1 MCHPDASSRSA
12 IVVDL
17 LKVIVILPA
26 SMIIGG
32 LTAADAIAKP
42 ISPAQQTDASVSTV
56 AGRAQA
62 GSTSYQVVFDSD
74 NGSSVDSQTIAEG
87 TQANRPAQD
96 PTKDGYLFD
105 GWFTKDAKGDSKVAY
120 DFTQPVT
127 TDLTLTA
134 HWTKGTSAWSLS
146 PTSGKATEYTRIT
159 LTPPTTP
166 DIRFSHIVPAKEE
179 GSQAIASDGNL
190 YRWGDNN
197 YKLGTPED
205 EKRTPSLVNPPT
217 GVHFTQVSTGYTHFL
232 AIGSDG
238 NLYSWGNN
246 ADGELGRET
255 VSTTPKDNPQI
266 DNQPKLV
273 TPPAGVHFTQ
283 ACAGKWHSLAL
294 GSDGNLYS
302 WGENK
307 YGELGRDTGSAI
319 YDVKPGKVNL
329 PKGITKITQI
339 SAGTF
344 YSMALD
350 SDGDLY
356 SWGDNTYDELGRY
369 AGGYPF
375 RDRSPRKMT
384 MPAGVKKFTWIK
396 AGEWTSLATSSD
408 GSLYS
413 WGWNEY
419 GQLGRNTAPA
429 RQDRTPR
436 KVTMPAG
443 VTKFTKVS
451 AEHRHS
457 LALGSDGNLYSWGLN
472 DCKQL
477 GRDTGSAKYDVKPG
491 KVPTPAGVAQF
502 TEVSA
507 GYSHSL
513 AIGSDGNL
521 YSWGQNKYGE
531 LGRPTSGKYDSS
543 PGMVA
548 FPEDPKPVDVS
559 FSGTP
564 GTNLDPNSDGT
575 WSVTTP
581 PHDHGRVDTVIT
593 WRMNGE
599 RPDAHLS
606 YRYLGNYLIVFD
618 PDGGTGF
625 GFQIVTEGNRLKPPA
640 KDPTKD
646 KHLFDGWFIG
656 DTAYDFSRPVTDKV
670 TLTAHWSS
678 AESNRWKLDKD
689 NGPESGGQTVTLT
702 PPPARGIRISQAD
715 GGDLHSAAVG
725 SDGSL
730 YTWGDNSHGQ
740 LGRDTADKPDSHPS
754 KAEAP
759 AGVTFVHVSAGYGF
773 SVALASDGSLYSW
786 GDNSRGQLGR
796 TVTSN
801 NPANR
806 PHKVEAP
813 AGITFV
819 QASAGG
825 SHVVALSS
833 DGNIYTWGDNSAG
846 QLGRTVTSNNPADKP
861 GKADTPADVTFTS
874 VSAGQGHTVA
884 VDTQGDVYTWGDNTH
899 GELGRSTTSTPADKP
914 GKADTPAGITFT
926 QASAGESHSVAVSDD
941 GSIYTWGDT
950 ANGRLGRDTN
960 ITPADKPGK
969 ADTPAGVTFT
979 QASAGGKH
987 SIALGSDGSLY
998 TWGDSGKT
1006 SAGRPNKVDTPA
1018 GITFTQASAGASYC
1032 LALGSDGNLYSWGD
1046 NAKGQLGRDTGDT
1059 WSASPAKDNFPE
1071 LGIPTHVLFDNI
1083 EVSDLTRNPD
1093 GTWTVA
1099 TPAHMP
1105 GISTVTIEWRLSGA
1119 DQTPDTSNTYRYNSI
1134 SVLPRAGGGGLVP
1147 LLIAGLL
1154 AFACAAAARRHRLE
1168 TLSRQQ

>member
-1 MCHPDASSRSA
+1 
-12 IVVDL
+12 
-17 LKVIVILPA
+17 
-26 SMIIGG
+26 MIIGG

-42 ISPAQQTDASVSTV
+42 IGPAQPTRLEETTADRQTDASVGTAAS
-56 AGRAQA
+56 RAQA
-62 GSTSYQVVFDSD
+62 GSTSYRVVFDSAD
-74 NGSSVDSQTIAEG
+74 GNGIESQNVKDGAL
-87 TQANRPAQD
+87 ASRPAQD
-96 PTKDGYLFD
+96 PTRDGYLFD
-105 GWFTKDAKGDSKVAY
+105 GWFAKDANGDSKVAY

-146 PTSGKATEYTRIT
+146 PASGKTRGYAKIT
-159 LTPPTTP
+159 LTPPTKP
-166 DIRFSHIVPAKEE
+166 DIRFSHIIPAKEE

-197 YKLGTPED
+197 YKLETPED
-205 EKRTPSLVNPPT
+205 EKRTPSLVNPPA
-217 GVHFTQVSTGYTHFL
+217 GVHFTQVSTGYSHSL

-238 NLYSWGNN
+238 NLYSWGHNTY
-246 ADGELGRET
+246 GELGREA
-255 VSTTPKDNPQI
+255 VSTTPKDDSQI

-302 WGENK
+302 WGQNK

-375 RDRSPRKMT
+375 RDRSPRKMI

-443 VTKFTKVS
+443 VTKFTQVS
-451 AEHRHS
+451 TEHRHS

-472 DCKQL
+472 DCEQL

-491 KVPTPAGVAQF
+491 KVPTPAGVAKF

-521 YSWGQNKYGE
+521 YSWGENKYGQ
-531 LGRPTSGKYDSS
+531 LGRPTSGKYDSR

-548 FPEDPKPVDVS
+548 FPEDPKPDNVS
-559 FSGTP
+559 FGGTP
-564 GTNLDPNSDGT
+564 GSNLDANPDGT

-581 PHDHGRVDTVIT
+581 PHDHGRVDVVIT
-593 WRMNGE
+593 WKMNGE
-599 RPDAHLS
+599 RPDARLS

-625 GFQIVTEGNRLKPPA
+625 GFQPVTEGNRLKPPA
-640 KDPTKD
+640 KDPTRN

-656 DTAYDFSRPVTDKV
+656 DTAYDFSRPVTGSA
-670 TLTAHWSS
+670 TLTAHWSKADS
-678 AESNRWKLDKD
+678 KWKLDKES
-689 NGPESGGQTVTLT
+689 GPESGGQTVTLT
-702 PPPARGIRISQAD
+702 PPPARGIRISQVDA
-715 GGDLHSAAVG
+715 GDLHSGAVG

-730 YTWGDNSHGQ
+730 YTWGDNDSHGQ
-740 LGRDTADKPDSHPS
+740 LGRDTTDRQDSHPG
-754 KAEAP
+754 KAETP
-759 AGVTFVHVSAGYGF
+759 AGVNFVHVSAGYGF

-796 TVTSN
+796 AATGST
-801 NPANR
+801 PANR

-813 AGITFV
+813 VGITFV

-825 SHVVALSS
+825 SHAVALGS
-833 DGNIYTWGDNSAG
+833 DGNIYTWGDDSAG
-846 QLGRTVTSNNPADKP
+846 RLGRDVTSSTPADKP
-861 GKADTPADVTFTS
+861 GKADTPADLTFTS

-884 VDTQGDVYTWGDNTH
+884 VDTQGQIYTWGDNTH
-899 GELGRSTTSTPADKP
+899 GQLGRSTTGTPADKP
-914 GKADTPAGITFT
+914 GKADTP
-926 QASAGESHSVAVSDD
+926 V
-941 GSIYTWGDT
+941 
-950 ANGRLGRDTN
+950 
-960 ITPADKPGK
+960 
-969 ADTPAGVTFT
+969 GVTFT
-979 QASAGGKH
+979 QASAGGSHSVAVSDDGNLYTWGNAAKGRLGRDTNSTPADKPGKVDTLSGVTFTQASAGDGH
-987 SIALGSDGSLY
+987 SIALSSDGSLY

-1006 SAGRPNKVDTPA
+1006 SSDRPNKVDTPA
-1018 GITFTQASAGASYC
+1018 GITFTQISAGASYC
-1032 LALGSDGNLYSWGD
+1032 LALGSDGNPYSWGD
-1046 NAKGQLGRDTGDT
+1046 NANGQLGRDTGSAQT
-1059 WSASPAKDNFPE
+1059 ASPAEDDFPE
-1071 LGIPTHVLFDNI
+1071 LGIPTHVLFDNA
-1083 EVSDLTRNPD
+1083 EASNLTRNSD
-1093 GTWTVA
+1093 GTWTA
-1099 TPAHMP
+1099 TTPAHMP
-1105 GISTVTIEWRLSGA
+1105 GTSTVTIDWRLNGA

-1134 SVLPRAGGGGLVP
+1134 SLLPRAGGGGLLP

-1168 TLSRQQ
+1168 TISRQQ

>member
-1 MCHPDASSRSA
+1 
-12 IVVDL
+12 
-17 LKVIVILPA
+17 
-26 SMIIGG
+26 MIFGG

-42 ISPAQQTDASVSTV
+42 IGPAQPTRLEETAADQKTDASVGTAAS
-56 AGRAQA
+56 RAQS
-62 GSTSYQVVFDSD
+62 GSTSYQVVFNSAD
-74 NGSSVDSQTIAEG
+74 GSSIDSQNVKDGAL
-87 TQANRPAQD
+87 ASRPEQD
-96 PTKDGYLFD
+96 PTRDGYLFD
-105 GWFTKDAKGDSKVAY
+105 GWFAKDAKGDSKVAY

-146 PTSGKATEYTRIT
+146 PASGKTRGYAKIT
-159 LTPPTTP
+159 LTPPTKP
-166 DIRFSHIVPAKEE
+166 DIRFSHIIPAKEE

-197 YKLGTPED
+197 YKLETPED

-217 GVHFTQVSTGYTHFL
+217 GVHFTQVSTGYSHFL

-238 NLYSWGNN
+238 NLYSWGHN

-375 RDRSPRKMT
+375 RDRSPRKMI

-443 VTKFTKVS
+443 VTKFTQVS
-451 AEHRHS
+451 TEHRHS

-472 DCKQL
+472 DCEQL

-491 KVPTPAGVAQF
+491 KVPTPAGAAQF

-531 LGRPTSGKYDSS
+531 LGRPTSGKYDRS

-548 FPEDPKPVDVS
+548 FPEDPKPVNVS
-559 FSGTP
+559 FGGAP

-581 PHDHGRVDTVIT
+581 QHDRGRVDVVIT
-593 WRMNGE
+593 WKMNGE

-606 YRYLGNYLIVFD
+606 YRYLDNYLIIFD
-618 PDGGTGF
+618 PDGGNGF

-640 KDPTKD
+640 KDPTKN
-646 KHLFDGWFIG
+646 KHLFDGWFVGNI
-656 DTAYDFSRPVTDKV
+656 AYDFSRPVTGTA

-678 AESNRWKLDKD
+678 ADSNRWKLDKD
-689 NGPESGGQTVTLT
+689 NGPETGGQTVTLT
-702 PPPARGIRISQAD
+702 PPPERGIRLSQAD
-715 GGDLHSAAVG
+715 AGDLHSAAVG

-730 YTWGDNSHGQ
+730 YTWGDNDSHGQ
-740 LGRDTADKPDSHPS
+740 LGRDTAGKQDSHPS
-754 KAEAP
+754 KADTP
-759 AGVTFVHVSAGYGF
+759 AGVNFIHVSAGYGF
-773 SVALASDGSLYSW
+773 SVALGSDGSLYSW
-786 GDNSRGQLGR
+786 GDNAHGELGR
-796 TVTSN
+796 TVTSGT
-801 NPANR
+801 PANR
-806 PHKVEAP
+806 PNKVETP

-825 SHVVALSS
+825 SHAVALGS
-833 DGNIYTWGDNSAG
+833 DGNIYTWGDSG
-846 QLGRTVTSNNPADKP
+846 TGRLGRTVTSGSPADKP
-861 GKADTPADVTFTS
+861 DKADTPADVTFTS

-884 VDTQGDVYTWGDNTH
+884 VDTQGEIYTWGDNTH
-899 GELGRSTTSTPADKP
+899 GELGRNTTSTPADKP
-914 GKADTPAGITFT
+914 GRADTPAGVTFT
-926 QASAGESHSVAVSDD
+926 QASAGGSHSVAVSDD
-941 GSIYTWGDT
+941 GSLYTWGNA
-950 ANGRLGRDTN
+950 ANGRLGRDAN
-960 ITPADKPGK
+960 STPADKPGR
-969 ADTPAGVTFT
+969 ADAPAGVTFT

-1018 GITFTQASAGASYC
+1018 GITFTQASADASYC

-1071 LGIPTHVLFDNI
+1071 LGIPTHVLFDNV
-1083 EVSDLTRNPD
+1083 EASDLTRNPD

>member
-42 ISPAQQTDASVSTV
+42 ISPAQQTDASVSTTT
-56 AGRAQA
+56 ARAQP

-197 YKLGTPED
+197 YKLETPED
-205 EKRTPSLVNPPT
+205 EKRTPSLVNPPA
-217 GVHFTQVSTGYTHFL
+217 GVHFTQVSTGYSHSL

-238 NLYSWGNN
+238 NLYSWGHNTY
-246 ADGELGRET
+246 GELGREA
-255 VSTTPKDNPQI
+255 VSTTPKDDSQI

-294 GSDGNLYS
+294 GLDGNLYS
-302 WGENK
+302 WGQNK

-375 RDRSPRKMT
+375 RDRSPRKMI

-443 VTKFTKVS
+443 VTKFTQVS
-451 AEHRHS
+451 TEHRHS

-531 LGRPTSGKYDSS
+531 LGRLTSGKYDSS
-543 PGMVA
+543 PGRVA
-548 FPEDPKPVDVS
+548 FPEDPKPVNVS

-725 SDGSL
+725 SDGNL
-730 YTWGDNSHGQ
+730 YTWGDNAHGQ
-740 LGRDTADKPDSHPS
+740 LGRDTTDKQDSHPS
-754 KAEAP
+754 KADTP
-759 AGVTFVHVSAGYGF
+759 AGVNFIHVSAGCGF
-773 SVALASDGSLYSW
+773 SVALGSDGSLYSW
-786 GDNSRGQLGR
+786 GDNSHGQLGR
-796 TVTSN
+796 AVTSDT
-801 NPANR
+801 PANR
-806 PHKVEAP
+806 PNKVVTP
-813 AGITFV
+813 TGITFV

-825 SHVVALSS
+825 SHVAALGS
-833 DGNIYTWGDNSAG
+833 DGNIYTWGDNTAG
-846 QLGRTVTSNNPADKP
+846 RLGRAVTSDTPADKP
-861 GKADTPADVTFTS
+861 GKANTPADVTFIS
-874 VSAGQGHTVA
+874 VSTGWGHTVA
-884 VDTQGDVYTWGDNTH
+884 VDTQGDVYTWGENTH
-899 GELGRSTTSTPADKP
+899 GELGRSTTSTPVDKP
-914 GKADTPAGITFT
+914 GKADTPAGVTFT
-926 QASAGESHSVAVSDD
+926 QASAGGSHSVAVSDD
-941 GSIYTWGDT
+941 GSIYTWGNT
-950 ANGRLGRDTN
+950 ANGQLGRDTSN
-960 ITPADKPGK
+960 TPADKPGK

-979 QASAGGKH
+979 QASAGGGR
-987 SIALGSDGSLY
+987 SVALGSDGSLY
-998 TWGDSGKT
+998 TWGDSSKA
-1006 SAGRPNKVDTPA
+1006 SADRPKKVDTPA

-1046 NAKGQLGRDTGDT
+1046 NAKGQLGRDTTDT
-1059 WSASPAKDNFPE
+1059 QAASPAKDTFPE
-1071 LGIPTHVLFDNI
+1071 RGIPTHVLFDSV
-1083 EVSDLTRNPD
+1083 EASDLTKNSD
-1093 GTWTVA
+1093 GTWTVT
-1099 TPAHMP
+1099 TPTHMP
-1105 GISTVTIEWRLSGA
+1105 GTSTVTIEWRLNGA
-1119 DQTPDTSNTYRYNSI
+1119 AQTPDTSNTYRYNSI
-1134 SVLPRAGGGGLVP
+1134 SVLPRAGGGGLLP

>member
-42 ISPAQQTDASVSTV
+42 ISPAQQTDASVSTTT
-56 AGRAQA
+56 ARAQP

-146 PTSGKATEYTRIT
+146 PTSGKARGDTTIT

-166 DIRFSHIVPAKEE
+166 DIRFSHIVSAEE
-179 GSQAIASDGNL
+179 DGSQAIASDGNL

-197 YKLGTPED
+197 YKAGIPEE
-205 EKRTPSLVNPPT
+205 EKRTPSLVNPPS
-217 GVHFTQVSTGYTHFL
+217 GVRFTQVSGGPSHSL
-232 AIGSDG
+232 ALGSDG
-238 NLYSWGNN
+238 NLYSWGYNKQ
-246 ADGELGRET
+246 GQLGREI
-255 VSTTPKDNPQI
+255 VSDTTPPSKT
-266 DNQPKLV
+266 DNQPGLV
-273 TPPAGVHFTQ
+273 TPPAGVRFTQ
-283 ACAGKWHSLAL
+283 TCVGAWHSLAL

-302 WGENK
+302 WGSNS
-307 YGELGRDTGSAI
+307 YGELGRDTGSAT
-319 YDVKPGKVNL
+319 YDAKPGKVNL
-329 PKGITKITQI
+329 PTGVAKITQI

-356 SWGDNTYDELGRY
+356 SWGNNAYYELGRDTGL
-369 AGGYPF
+369 AEKDPA
-375 RDRSPRKMT
+375 PRKVST
-384 MPAGVKKFTWIK
+384 PLGVKKYTWITT
-396 AGEWTSLATSSD
+396 GDWTSLAIGSD
-408 GSLYS
+408 GNLYS
-413 WGWNEY
+413 WGYNEY
-419 GQLGRNTAPA
+419 GQLGRNTGSAT
-429 RQDRTPR
+429 QDRRPR
-436 KVTMPAG
+436 KVAMPAG
-443 VTKFTKVS
+443 VKKFTQIS
-451 AEHRHS
+451 TERRHT
-457 LALGSDGNLYSWGLN
+457 LALGSDGNLYSWGNN
-472 DCKQL
+472 DCGQL
-477 GRDTGSAKYDVKPG
+477 GRDTGSAKYDTKPG
-491 KVPTPAGVAQF
+491 KVIMPTGIAQF
-502 TEVSA
+502 TQISA

-521 YSWGQNKYGE
+521 YSWGYNQYGE
-531 LGRPTSGKYDSS
+531 LGRPTSGKYDSR
-543 PGMVA
+543 PGMVT
-548 FPEDPKPVDVS
+548 FPEDPKPDNVS
-559 FSGTP
+559 FGGTP
-564 GTNLDPNSDGT
+564 GTNLDPNPDGT

-581 PHDHGRVDTVIT
+581 QHEHGKVDAVIT
-593 WRMNGE
+593 WKMNGE
-599 RPDAHLS
+599 RPDAHLP
-606 YRYLGNYLIVFD
+606 YRYLETYHPIFD
-618 PDGGTGF
+618 TAKGIGF
-625 GFQIVTEGNRLKPPA
+625 YFQSVTEGTPMKRPDR
-640 KDPTKD
+640 DPIRSGY
-646 KHLFDGWFIG
+646 LFDGWFIG

-678 AESNRWKLDKD
+678 VDSNKWKLDKD
-689 NGPESGGQTVTLT
+689 NGPESGGQTITLT

-730 YTWGDNSHGQ
+730 YTWGDNTHGQ
-740 LGRDTADKPDSHPS
+740 LGRDTTDKQDSHPS
-754 KAEAP
+754 KADTP
-759 AGVTFVHVSAGYGF
+759 AGVNFIHVSAGCGF
-773 SVALASDGSLYSW
+773 SVALGSDGSLYSW
-786 GDNSRGQLGR
+786 GDNSHGQLGR
-796 TVTSN
+796 AVTSDT
-801 NPANR
+801 PANR
-806 PHKVEAP
+806 PNKVVTP
-813 AGITFV
+813 TGITFV

-825 SHVVALSS
+825 AHVAALGS
-833 DGNIYTWGDNSAG
+833 DGNIYTWGDNTAG
-846 QLGRTVTSNNPADKP
+846 RLGRTVTSDTPADKP
-861 GKADTPADVTFTS
+861 GKADTPADDTFIS
-874 VSAGQGHTVA
+874 VSTGWGHTVA

-914 GKADTPAGITFT
+914 GKADTPAGVTFT
-926 QASAGESHSVAVSDD
+926 QASAGGSQSVGVSDD
-941 GSIYTWGDT
+941 GSLYTWGNT

-969 ADTPAGVTFT
+969 VETPAGITFT
-979 QASAGGKH
+979 QASAGGAH
-987 SIALGSDGSLY
+987 SIALGSDGNLY

-1006 SAGRPNKVDTPA
+1006 SSDRPNKVDAPA

-1046 NAKGQLGRDTGDT
+1046 NESGQLGGDTG
-1059 WSASPAKDNFPE
+1059 SAQAASPAKDTFPE
-1071 LGIPTHVLFDNI
+1071 RGIPTHVLFDNV
-1083 EVSDLTRNPD
+1083 EASHLTKNSN
-1093 GTWTVA
+1093 GTWVVT

-1105 GISTVTIEWRLSGA
+1105 GTSTVTIEWRLNGA
-1119 DQTPDTSNTYRYNSI
+1119 AQTPDTSNTYRYNSI
-1134 SVLPRAGGGGLVP
+1134 SVLPRAGGGGLLP
-1147 LLIAGLL
+1147 LLIAGLI

>member
-1 MCHPDASSRSA
+1 
-12 IVVDL
+12 
-17 LKVIVILPA
+17 
-26 SMIIGG
+26 MIIGG

-42 ISPAQQTDASVSTV
+42 ISPAQQTDASVSTTT
-56 AGRAQA
+56 ARAHP

-375 RDRSPRKMT
+375 RDRSPRKMI

-581 PHDHGRVDTVIT
+581 PHDHGKVDTVIT

-625 GFQIVTEGNRLKPPA
+625 GFQFVTEGNRVKRPA

-678 AESNRWKLDKD
+678 VDSNKWKLDKD

-730 YTWGDNSHGQ
+730 YTWGDNTHGQ
-740 LGRDTADKPDSHPS
+740 LGRDTTDKQDSHPG
-754 KAEAP
+754 KADTP
-759 AGVTFVHVSAGYGF
+759 AGVNFIHVSAGCGF
-773 SVALASDGSLYSW
+773 SVALGSDGSLYSW
-786 GDNSRGQLGR
+786 GDNSHGQLGR
-796 TVTSN
+796 AVTSDT
-801 NPANR
+801 PANR
-806 PHKVEAP
+806 PNKVATP
-813 AGITFV
+813 AGITFI

-825 SHVVALSS
+825 SHVAALGS
-833 DGNIYTWGDNSAG
+833 DGNIYTWGDNTAG
-846 QLGRTVTSNNPADKP
+846 RLGRAVTSDTPADKP
-861 GKADTPADVTFTS
+861 GKADTPADVTFIS
-874 VSAGQGHTVA
+874 VSTSWGHTVA
-884 VDTQGDVYTWGDNTH
+884 VDTQGDVYTWGNNTH

-914 GKADTPAGITFT
+914 GKADTPAGVTFA
-926 QASAGESHSVAVSDD
+926 QASAGGSHSVAVSDD
-941 GSIYTWGDT
+941 GSLYTWGNT
-950 ANGRLGRDTN
+950 ANGRLGRDTSS
-960 ITPADKPGK
+960 TPADKPGK
-969 ADTPAGVTFT
+969 ADTPAGVTFA
-979 QASAGGKH
+979 QASAGDEQ
-987 SIALGSDGSLY
+987 SVALSSDGNLY
-998 TWGDSGKT
+998 TWGGNSKT
-1006 SAGRPNKVDTPA
+1006 PADRPKKVDTPA

-1046 NAKGQLGRDTGDT
+1046 NESGQLGRDTG
-1059 WSASPAKDNFPE
+1059 SAQAASPAKDTFPE
-1071 LGIPTHVLFDNI
+1071 RGIPTHVLFDSVEASHLTKN
-1083 EVSDLTRNPD
+1083 SDGN
-1093 GTWTVA
+1093 WTVT

-1105 GISTVTIEWRLSGA
+1105 GTSTVTIEWRLNGA
-1119 DQTPDTSNTYRYNSI
+1119 AQTPDTSNTYRYNSI
-1134 SVLPRAGGGGLVP
+1134 SVLPRAGGGGLLP

>member
-1 MCHPDASSRSA
+1 
-12 IVVDL
+12 
-17 LKVIVILPA
+17 
-26 SMIIGG
+26 MIFGG
-32 LTAADAIAKP
+32 LTAADAIANP
-42 ISPAQQTDASVSTV
+42 ISPAQQTDASVSTTT
-56 AGRAQA
+56 ARAQP

-232 AIGSDG
+232 AIGSDS

-255 VSTTPKDNPQI
+255 VSTTPKDHPQI

-396 AGEWTSLATSSD
+396 AGEWTSLAASSD

-443 VTKFTKVS
+443 VMKFTKVS

-656 DTAYDFSRPVTDKV
+656 DTAYDFSRPVTDKA

-730 YTWGDNSHGQ
+730 YTWGDNAHGQ
-740 LGRDTADKPDSHPS
+740 LGRDTTDKQDSHPS

-759 AGVTFVHVSAGYGF
+759 AGVTFVQASAGYGF

-796 TVTSN
+796 TVTSDT
-801 NPANR
+801 PANR
-806 PHKVEAP
+806 PNKVVTP
-813 AGITFV
+813 TGITFV

-825 SHVVALSS
+825 AHVAALGS
-833 DGNIYTWGDNSAG
+833 DGNIYTWGDNTAG
-846 QLGRTVTSNNPADKP
+846 RLGRAVTSDTPADKP

-874 VSAGQGHTVA
+874 VSAGWGHTVA

-914 GKADTPAGITFT
+914 GKADTPAGVTFT
-926 QASAGESHSVAVSDD
+926 QASAGGSHSVAVSDD
-941 GSIYTWGDT
+941 GSIYTWGNT
-950 ANGRLGRDTN
+950 ANGQLGRDTSN
-960 ITPADKPGK
+960 TPADKPGK
-969 ADTPAGVTFT
+969 VETPAGITFT
-979 QASAGGKH
+979 QASAGGAH
-987 SIALGSDGSLY
+987 SIALGSDGNLY
-998 TWGDSGKT
+998 TWGDSNKT
-1006 SAGRPNKVDTPA
+1006 SSDRPNKVDTPA

-1046 NAKGQLGRDTGDT
+1046 NESGQLGRDTV
-1059 WSASPAKDNFPE
+1059 SAQAASPAMETFPE
-1071 LGIPTHVLFDNI
+1071 RGIPTHVLFDSVEASHMTKN
-1083 EVSDLTRNPD
+1083 SN
-1093 GTWTVA
+1093 GNWTVT

-1105 GISTVTIEWRLSGA
+1105 GTSTVTIEWRLNGA
-1119 DQTPDTSNTYRYNSI
+1119 AQTPDTSNTYRYNSI
-1134 SVLPRAGGGGLVP
+1134 SVLPRAGGGGLLP

>member
-1 MCHPDASSRSA
+1 
-12 IVVDL
+12 
-17 LKVIVILPA
+17 
-26 SMIIGG
+26 
-32 LTAADAIAKP
+32 
-42 ISPAQQTDASVSTV
+42 
-56 AGRAQA
+56 
-62 GSTSYQVVFDSD
+62 
-74 NGSSVDSQTIAEG
+74 
-87 TQANRPAQD
+87 
-96 PTKDGYLFD
+96 
-105 GWFTKDAKGDSKVAY
+105 
-120 DFTQPVT
+120 
-127 TDLTLTA
+127 
-134 HWTKGTSAWSLS
+134 
-146 PTSGKATEYTRIT
+146 
-159 LTPPTTP
+159 
-166 DIRFSHIVPAKEE
+166 
-179 GSQAIASDGNL
+179 
-190 YRWGDNN
+190 
-197 YKLGTPED
+197 
-205 EKRTPSLVNPPT
+205 
-217 GVHFTQVSTGYTHFL
+217 
-232 AIGSDG
+232 
-238 NLYSWGNN
+238 
-246 ADGELGRET
+246 
-255 VSTTPKDNPQI
+255 
-266 DNQPKLV
+266 
-273 TPPAGVHFTQ
+273 
-283 ACAGKWHSLAL
+283 
-294 GSDGNLYS
+294 
-302 WGENK
+302 
-307 YGELGRDTGSAI
+307 
-319 YDVKPGKVNL
+319 
-329 PKGITKITQI
+329 
-339 SAGTF
+339 
-344 YSMALD
+344 
-350 SDGDLY
+350 
-356 SWGDNTYDELGRY
+356 
-369 AGGYPF
+369 
-375 RDRSPRKMT
+375 
-384 MPAGVKKFTWIK
+384 
-396 AGEWTSLATSSD
+396 
-408 GSLYS
+408 
-413 WGWNEY
+413 
-419 GQLGRNTAPA
+419 
-429 RQDRTPR
+429 
-436 KVTMPAG
+436 MPAG
-443 VTKFTKVS
+443 VTKFTQVS
-451 AEHRHS
+451 TEHRHS

-472 DCKQL
+472 DCEQL

-491 KVPTPAGVAQF
+491 KVPTPAGAAQF

-548 FPEDPKPVDVS
+548 FPENPKPVNVS
-559 FSGTP
+559 FGGAP

-618 PDGGTGF
+618 PDGGNGF
-625 GFQIVTEGNRLKPPA
+625 GFQPVTEGNRLKPPA
-640 KDPTKD
+640 KDPTKN
-646 KHLFDGWFIG
+646 KHLFDGWFVG
-656 DTAYDFSRPVTDKV
+656 NTAYDFSRPVTDNA

-678 AESNRWKLDKD
+678 ADSNRWKLDKD

-715 GGDLHSAAVG
+715 AGDLHSAAVG

-730 YTWGDNSHGQ
+730 YTWGDNDSHGQ
-740 LGRDTADKPDSHPS
+740 LGRDTAGKQDSHPS
-754 KAEAP
+754 KADTP
-759 AGVTFVHVSAGYGF
+759 AGVNFIHVSAGYGF
-773 SVALASDGSLYSW
+773 SVALGSDGSLYSW
-786 GDNSRGQLGR
+786 GDNAHGQLGR
-796 TVTSN
+796 AVTSDT
-801 NPANR
+801 PANR
-806 PHKVEAP
+806 PNKVETP

-825 SHVVALSS
+825 SHAVALGS
-833 DGNIYTWGDNSAG
+833 DGNIYTWGDNG
-846 QLGRTVTSNNPADKP
+846 TGRLGRTVTSGSPADKP

-884 VDTQGDVYTWGDNTH
+884 VDTQGEIYTWGDNTH
-899 GELGRSTTSTPADKP
+899 GELGRDTTSTPTDKP
-914 GKADTPAGITFT
+914 G
-926 QASAGESHSVAVSDD
+926 
-941 GSIYTWGDT
+941 
-950 ANGRLGRDTN
+950 R
-960 ITPADKPGK
+960 

-1006 SAGRPNKVDTPA
+1006 SAGRPNKVGTPA

-1071 LGIPTHVLFDNI
+1071 LGIPTHVLFDNV
-1083 EVSDLTRNPD
+1083 EASDLTRNPD

-1105 GISTVTIEWRLSGA
+1105 GISTVTIDWRLNGA

>member
-1 MCHPDASSRSA
+1 MCHPDVSSRSA

-42 ISPAQQTDASVSTV
+42 ISPAQQTDASVSTTT
-56 AGRAQA
+56 ARAQP

-197 YKLGTPED
+197 YKLETPED

-730 YTWGDNSHGQ
+730 YTWGDNAHGQ
-740 LGRDTADKPDSHPS
+740 LGRDTTDKQDSHPS

-759 AGVTFVHVSAGYGF
+759 AGVNFVHVSAGYGF

-813 AGITFV
+813 AGITFI

-825 SHVVALSS
+825 SYVVALSS

-846 QLGRTVTSNNPADKP
+846 QLGRAVTSNTPADKP

-874 VSAGQGHTVA
+874 VSAGRGHTVA

-914 GKADTPAGITFT
+914 GKVETPAGITFT

-941 GSIYTWGDT
+941 GSLYTWGNT
-950 ANGRLGRDTN
+950 ANGRLGRDTSS
-960 ITPADKPGK
+960 TPADKPGK
-969 ADTPAGVTFT
+969 VETPAGITFT
-979 QASAGGKH
+979 QASAGGTH

-998 TWGDSGKT
+998 TWGGSAKT
-1006 SAGRPNKVDTPA
+1006 SSDRPNKVDTPA

-1046 NAKGQLGRDTGDT
+1046 NDSGQLGRDTGSAQD
-1059 WSASPAKDNFPE
+1059 ASPAKDTFPRP
-1071 LGIPTHVLFDNI
+1071 GIPTHVQFDNV
-1083 EVSDLTRNPD
+1083 EASDLTKNSD
-1093 GTWTVA
+1093 GTWTVT
-1099 TPAHMP
+1099 TPTHMP
-1105 GISTVTIEWRLSGA
+1105 GTSTVTIEWRLNGA
-1119 DQTPDTSNTYRYNSI
+1119 AQTPDTSNTYRYNSI
-1134 SVLPRAGGGGLVP
+1134 SVLPRAGGGGLLP

>member
-32 LTAADAIAKP
+32 LAAADAAAKP
-42 ISPAQQTDASVSTV
+42 ISPPQQTDASVSTTT
-56 AGRAQA
+56 GRAQA

-74 NGSSVDSQTIAEG
+74 NGTSVDSQTIAEG
-87 TQANRPAQD
+87 TQASRPAED

-146 PTSGKATEYTRIT
+146 PTSGKATEYTKIT

-190 YRWGDNN
+190 YRWGNTN
-197 YKLGTPED
+197 YKLGTPEE
-205 EKRTPSLVNPPT
+205 EKRTPSLVNPPA
-217 GVHFTQVSTGYTHFL
+217 GVRFTQVSTGNFHFL

-238 NLYSWGNN
+238 NLYSWGHN

-255 VSTTPKDNPQI
+255 VSTTPNDNSQI
-266 DNQPKLV
+266 DNQPRLV

-302 WGENK
+302 WGQNK

-375 RDRSPRKMT
+375 RDRSPRKMI

-443 VTKFTKVS
+443 VTKFTQVS
-451 AEHRHS
+451 TEHRHS

-472 DCKQL
+472 DCEQL

-548 FPEDPKPVDVS
+548 FPEDPKPVNVS
-559 FSGTP
+559 FGGTP

-618 PDGGTGF
+618 PDGGNGF
-625 GFQIVTEGNRLKPPA
+625 GFQIVTEGNRVKRPA
-640 KDPTKD
+640 KDPTKN

-656 DTAYDFSRPVTDKV
+656 NTAYDFSRPVTDKV

-678 AESNRWKLDKD
+678 ADSNKWKLDKD

-715 GGDLHSAAVG
+715 GGYLHSAAVG

-730 YTWGDNSHGQ
+730 YTWGDNSRGQ
-740 LGRDTADKPDSHPS
+740 LGRDTADKQDSHPS
-754 KAEAP
+754 KADTP
-759 AGVTFVHVSAGYGF
+759 AGVNFVHVSAGYGF
-773 SVALASDGSLYSW
+773 SVALGSDGSLYSW

-796 TVTSN
+796 AVTSN
-801 NPANR
+801 TPANR
-806 PHKVEAP
+806 PNKVEAP

-846 QLGRTVTSNNPADKP
+846 QLGRTVTSNTPADKP

-899 GELGRSTTSTPADKP
+899 GELGRSTTSIPADKP
-914 GKADTPAGITFT
+914 GKADTPAGATFT
-926 QASAGESHSVAVSDD
+926 LASAGGSHSVAVSDD
-941 GSIYTWGDT
+941 GGIYTWGNT
-950 ANGRLGRDTN
+950 ANGRLGRDTSS
-960 ITPADKPGK
+960 TPADKPGK
-969 ADTPAGVTFT
+969 VETPAGITFT
-979 QASAGGKH
+979 QASAGGAH

-998 TWGDSGKT
+998 TWGNSGKT
-1006 SAGRPNKVDTPA
+1006 SSDRPNKVDTPA

-1046 NAKGQLGRDTGDT
+1046 NESGQLGRDTGSAQD
-1059 WSASPAKDNFPE
+1059 ASPAKDTFPR
-1071 LGIPTHVLFDNI
+1071 LGIPTHVQFDNV
-1083 EVSDLTRNPD
+1083 EASDLTKNSN
-1093 GTWTVA
+1093 GTWTVT

-1105 GISTVTIEWRLSGA
+1105 GTSTVTIEWRLNGA
-1119 DQTPDTSNTYRYNSI
+1119 AQTPDTSNTYRYNSI
-1134 SVLPRAGGGGLVP
+1134 SVLPRAGGGGLLP
-1147 LLIAGLL
+1147 LLIAGLI

>member
-1 MCHPDASSRSA
+1 
-12 IVVDL
+12 
-17 LKVIVILPA
+17 
-26 SMIIGG
+26 MIIGG

-548 FPEDPKPVDVS
+548 FPEDPKPVNVS

-730 YTWGDNSHGQ
+730 YTWGDNAHGQ
-740 LGRDTADKPDSHPS
+740 LGRDTADKQDSHPS

-759 AGVTFVHVSAGYGF
+759 AGVNFVHVSAGYGF

-801 NPANR
+801 NPAKR

-874 VSAGQGHTVA
+874 VSAGWGHTVA

-899 GELGRSTTSTPADKP
+899 SELGRSTTSTPADKP

-941 GSIYTWGDT
+941 GGIYTWGNT
-950 ANGRLGRDTN
+950 ADGQLGRDTSS
-960 ITPADKPGK
+960 TPADKPGK
-969 ADTPAGVTFT
+969 VETPAGITFT
-979 QASAGGKH
+979 QASAGGAH

-998 TWGDSGKT
+998 TWGDSNKT
-1006 SAGRPNKVDTPA
+1006 SSDRPNKVDTPA

-1046 NAKGQLGRDTGDT
+1046 NAKGQLGRDTTDT
-1059 WSASPAKDNFPE
+1059 QAASPAKDAFPRP
-1071 LGIPTHVLFDNI
+1071 GIPTHVQFDDV
-1083 EVSDLTRNPD
+1083 EASDLTRNSD
-1093 GTWTVA
+1093 GTWTVT

-1105 GISTVTIEWRLSGA
+1105 GTSTVTIEWRLNGA
-1119 DQTPDTSNTYRYNSI
+1119 AQTPDTSNTYRYNSI
-1134 SVLPRAGGGGLVP
+1134 SVLPRAGGGGLLP
-1147 LLIAGLL
+1147 LLIAGLI

-1168 TLSRQQ
+1168 THSRQQ

>member
-1 MCHPDASSRSA
+1 
-12 IVVDL
+12 
-17 LKVIVILPA
+17 
-26 SMIIGG
+26 MIFGG
-32 LTAADAIAKP
+32 LTAADAIANP
-42 ISPAQQTDASVSTV
+42 ISPAQQTDASVSTTTT
-56 AGRAQA
+56 RAQP
-62 GSTSYQVVFDSD
+62 GSTSYQVVFDSAE
-74 NGSSVDSQTIAEG
+74 GSSVDSQNVKDGAL
-87 TQANRPAQD
+87 ASRPEQD
-96 PTKDGYLFD
+96 PTRDGYLFD
-105 GWFTKDAKGDSKVAY
+105 GWFAKDANGDSKVAY

-146 PTSGKATEYTRIT
+146 PASGKTRGYAKIT
-159 LTPPTTP
+159 LTPPTKP
-166 DIRFSHIVPAKEE
+166 DIRFSHIIPAKEE

-197 YKLGTPED
+197 YKLETPED

-217 GVHFTQVSTGYTHFL
+217 GVHFTQVSTGYSHFL

-238 NLYSWGNN
+238 NLYSWGHN

-266 DNQPKLV
+266 DNQPRLV

-302 WGENK
+302 WGQNK

-375 RDRSPRKMT
+375 RDRSPRKMI

-443 VTKFTKVS
+443 VTKFTQVS
-451 AEHRHS
+451 TEHRHS

-472 DCKQL
+472 DCEQL

-491 KVPTPAGVAQF
+491 KVPTPAGAAQF

-548 FPEDPKPVDVS
+548 FPEDPKPVNVS
-559 FSGTP
+559 FGGAP

-618 PDGGTGF
+618 PDGGNGF

-640 KDPTKD
+640 KDPTKN

-656 DTAYDFSRPVTDKV
+656 DTAYDFSRPVTDKA

-678 AESNRWKLDKD
+678 ADSNRWKLDKD
-689 NGPESGGQTVTLT
+689 NGPETGGQTVTLT
-702 PPPARGIRISQAD
+702 PPPERGIRLSQAD
-715 GGDLHSAAVG
+715 AGDLHSGAVG

-730 YTWGDNSHGQ
+730 YTWGDNDSHGQ
-740 LGRDTADKPDSHPS
+740 LGRDTTDKQDSRPGKAD
-754 KAEAP
+754 AP
-759 AGVTFVHVSAGYGF
+759 AGVKFVYVSAGYGF
-773 SVALASDGSLYSW
+773 SVALGSDGNLYSW

-796 TVTSN
+796 TVTSST
-801 NPANR
+801 PANR
-806 PHKVEAP
+806 PNKVETP

-825 SHVVALSS
+825 SYVVAASS
-833 DGNIYTWGDNSAG
+833 DGDIYTWGNNIHGELGRSTTSDNPADKPGKANTPADVTFASVSAGWDHTVAVDTQGAIYTWGDNNHG
-846 QLGRTVTSNNPADKP
+846 ELGRSTTKTPADKP
-861 GKADTPADVTFTS
+861 GKADTPTGVTFTQA
-874 VSAGQGHTVA
+874 SAGGSHSVA
-884 VDTQGDVYTWGDNTH
+884 VSDDGSLYTWGYAAN
-899 GELGRSTTSTPADKP
+899 GRLGRDTNNTPTDKP
-914 GKADTPAGITFT
+914 GKVGTPAGITFT
-926 QASAGESHSVAVSDD
+926 QASAGD
-941 GSIYTWGDT
+941 G
-950 ANGRLGRDTN
+950 
-960 ITPADKPGK
+960 
-969 ADTPAGVTFT
+969 
-979 QASAGGKH
+979 H

-998 TWGDSGKT
+998 TWGDSSKT
-1006 SAGRPNKVDTPA
+1006 PSDRPNKVDTPA

-1046 NAKGQLGRDTGDT
+1046 NTNGQLGRDTGST
-1059 WSASPAKDNFPE
+1059 QAVSPAKDDFPE
-1071 LGIPTHVLFDNI
+1071 LGIPTHVLFDNAEASNLI
-1083 EVSDLTRNPD
+1083 RKPD
-1093 GTWTVA
+1093 GTWTA
-1099 TPAHMP
+1099 TTPAHMP
-1105 GISTVTIEWRLSGA
+1105 GTSTVTIDWRLNGA
-1119 DQTPDTSNTYRYNSI
+1119 AQTPDTSNMYRYNSI
-1134 SVLPRAGGGGLVP
+1134 SLLPRAGGGGLLP
-1147 LLIAGLL
+1147 LLIAGLI

-1168 TLSRQQ
+1168 NLSRQQ

>member
-32 LTAADAIAKP
+32 LAAADAAAKP
-42 ISPAQQTDASVSTV
+42 ISPPQQTDASVSTTT
-56 AGRAQA
+56 GRAQA

-74 NGSSVDSQTIAEG
+74 NGTSVDSQTIAEG
-87 TQANRPAQD
+87 TQASRPAED

-146 PTSGKATEYTRIT
+146 PTSGKTTGYAKIT

-190 YRWGDNN
+190 YRWGNTN
-197 YKLGTPED
+197 YKLGTPEE
-205 EKRTPSLVNPPT
+205 EKRTPSLVNPPA
-217 GVHFTQVSTGYTHFL
+217 GVRFTQVSTGNFHFL

-238 NLYSWGNN
+238 NLYSWGHN

-255 VSTTPKDNPQI
+255 VSTTPNDNSQI
-266 DNQPKLV
+266 DNQPRLV

-302 WGENK
+302 WGQNK

-375 RDRSPRKMT
+375 RDRSPRKMI

-443 VTKFTKVS
+443 VTKFTQVS
-451 AEHRHS
+451 TEHRHS

-472 DCKQL
+472 DCEQL

-491 KVPTPAGVAQF
+491 RVPTPAGVAQF

-548 FPEDPKPVDVS
+548 FPEDPKPVNVS
-559 FSGTP
+559 FGGTP

-618 PDGGTGF
+618 PDGGNGF
-625 GFQIVTEGNRLKPPA
+625 GFQIVTEGNRVKRPA
-640 KDPTKD
+640 KDPTKN

-656 DTAYDFSRPVTDKV
+656 NTAYDFSRPVTDKV

-678 AESNRWKLDKD
+678 ADSNKWKLDKD

-715 GGDLHSAAVG
+715 GGYLHSAAVG

-730 YTWGDNSHGQ
+730 YTWGDNSRGQ
-740 LGRDTADKPDSHPS
+740 LGRDTADKQDSHPS
-754 KAEAP
+754 KADTP
-759 AGVTFVHVSAGYGF
+759 AGVNFVHVSAGYGF
-773 SVALASDGSLYSW
+773 SVALGSDGSLYSW

-796 TVTSN
+796 AVTSN
-801 NPANR
+801 TPANR
-806 PHKVEAP
+806 PNKVEAP

-846 QLGRTVTSNNPADKP
+846 QLGRTVTSNTPADKP

-899 GELGRSTTSTPADKP
+899 GELGRSTTSIPADKP
-914 GKADTPAGITFT
+914 GKADTPAGATFT
-926 QASAGESHSVAVSDD
+926 LASAGGSHSVAVSDD
-941 GSIYTWGDT
+941 GGIYTWGNT
-950 ANGRLGRDTN
+950 ANGRLGRDTSS
-960 ITPADKPGK
+960 TPADKPGK
-969 ADTPAGVTFT
+969 VETPAGITFT
-979 QASAGGKH
+979 QASAGGAH

-998 TWGDSGKT
+998 TWGNSGKT
-1006 SAGRPNKVDTPA
+1006 SSDRPNKVDTPA

-1046 NAKGQLGRDTGDT
+1046 NESGQLGRDTGSAQD
-1059 WSASPAKDNFPE
+1059 ASPAKDTFPR
-1071 LGIPTHVLFDNI
+1071 LGIPTHVQFDNV
-1083 EVSDLTRNPD
+1083 EASDLTKNSN
-1093 GTWTVA
+1093 GTWTVT

-1105 GISTVTIEWRLSGA
+1105 GTSTVTIEWRLNGA
-1119 DQTPDTSNTYRYNSI
+1119 AQTPDTSNTYRYNSI
-1134 SVLPRAGGGGLVP
+1134 SVLPRAGGGGLLP

>member
-1 MCHPDASSRSA
+1 MCHPDVSSRSA

-32 LTAADAIAKP
+32 LAAADAVAKP
-42 ISPAQQTDASVSTV
+42 ISPPQQTDASIST
-56 AGRAQA
+56 ATSRAQA

-74 NGSSVDSQTIAEG
+74 NGSSIDSQTIAEG
-87 TQANRPAQD
+87 TQASRPAQD
-96 PTKDGYLFD
+96 PIKDGYLFD

-127 TDLTLTA
+127 TNLTLTA
-134 HWTKGTSAWSLS
+134 HWTKGTSAWNLS
-146 PTSGKATEYTRIT
+146 PTSGKTTGYAKIT

-190 YRWGDNN
+190 YRWGNTN
-197 YKLGTPED
+197 YKLGTPEE
-205 EKRTPSLVNPPT
+205 EKRTPSLVNPPA
-217 GVHFTQVSTGYTHFL
+217 GVHFTQVSTGNFHFL

-238 NLYSWGNN
+238 NLYSWGHN

-255 VSTTPKDNPQI
+255 VSTTPNDNSQI
-266 DNQPKLV
+266 DNQPRLV

-302 WGENK
+302 WGQNK

-375 RDRSPRKMT
+375 RDRSPRKMI

-443 VTKFTKVS
+443 VTKFTQVS
-451 AEHRHS
+451 TEHRHS

-472 DCKQL
+472 DCEQL

-491 KVPTPAGVAQF
+491 RVPTPAGVAQF

-548 FPEDPKPVDVS
+548 FPEDPKPVNVS
-559 FSGTP
+559 FGGTP

-618 PDGGTGF
+618 PDGGNGF
-625 GFQIVTEGNRLKPPA
+625 GFQIVTEGNRVKRPA

-678 AESNRWKLDKD
+678 VDSNRWKLDKD

-730 YTWGDNSHGQ
+730 YTWGDNSRGQ
-740 LGRDTADKPDSHPS
+740 LGRDTADKQDSHPS
-754 KAEAP
+754 KADTP
-759 AGVTFVHVSAGYGF
+759 AGVNFVHVSAGYGF
-773 SVALASDGSLYSW
+773 SVALASNGSLYSW

-801 NPANR
+801 TPANR
-806 PHKVEAP
+806 PNKVETP

-833 DGNIYTWGDNSAG
+833 DGNIYTWGDNNAG
-846 QLGRTVTSNNPADKP
+846 RLGRAVTNSTPADKP
-861 GKADTPADVTFTS
+861 GKADTPTDVTFTS

-884 VDTQGDVYTWGDNTH
+884 VDTQGDVYTWGDNTQ

-941 GSIYTWGDT
+941 GGIYTWGNT
-950 ANGRLGRDTN
+950 ANGRLGRDTSKA
-960 ITPADKPGK
+960 PADKPGK
-969 ADTPAGVTFT
+969 VETPAGITFT
-979 QASAGGKH
+979 QASAGGAH

-1006 SAGRPNKVDTPA
+1006 SSDRPNKVDAPA

-1046 NAKGQLGRDTGDT
+1046 NESGQLGRDTGSTQD
-1059 WSASPAKDNFPE
+1059 ASPAKDTFPR
-1071 LGIPTHVLFDNI
+1071 LGIPTHVQFDNV
-1083 EVSDLTRNPD
+1083 EASDLTKNAN
-1093 GTWTVA
+1093 GTWTVT

-1105 GISTVTIEWRLSGA
+1105 GTSTVTIEWRLNGA
-1119 DQTPDTSNTYRYNSI
+1119 AQAPDTSNTYRYNSI
-1134 SVLPRAGGGGLVP
+1134 SVLPRAGGGGLLP
-1147 LLIAGLL
+1147 LLVAGLI